1 MFASSRHV
9 RELGLDFSDPTWREH
24 ALENH
29 QAAFELPSPVYE
41 HGRALKSLKLFS
53 CSFDASNFSNFC
65 ALKTLSLGWI
75 KINMGSIMAILES
88 CPLLESLSLKRCWD
102 IVSFEISK
110 PGLRLKSLVI
120 DECDIAEDFVLVEGP
135 RLQFF
140 KFSGNV
146 GEFLLVDQSDLVK
159 AELDFET
166 ETAFDEIGLFLCE
179 LLEDLL
185 AAQVLTVC
193 SVFLQIVPSGNEPLG
208 LEAPIDVRY
217 LILKTA
223 LHINEFCG
231 IRFMLRSCPR
241 LEILTIDIG
250 PANIFLEYG
259 APYPFNPHEFWSEN
273 LLVEECVT
281 TTLKAV
287 NVKGFKGMMNE
298 LQVLKYLL
306 HFGHAME
313 ELNLCVSNEAG
324 SNGETRE
331 FYMERAQQVLQFNMA
346 SRNLSIAIL

>member
-1 MFASSRHV
+1 MTMDRNIDMISNLPSSLLIIIAGSLSFKEAARTSVLSKQWLNIWRDAMHIQFNESFFVKSDEPEENQKVQREVFINFARQFIANYSKQDIKTLGLTCSKPGDFLADMQNIVMFASSRNV

-24 ALENH
+24 VLENH
-29 QAAFELPSPVYE
+29 QAAFELPSLVYE
-41 HGRALKSLKLFS
+41 HGQALKSLKLFS

-120 DECDIAEDFVLVEGP
+120 DECDIADDFVLVEGP
-135 RLQFF
+135 KLQFF

-193 SVFLQIVPSGNEPLG
+193 SVFLQVQ
-208 LEAPIDVRY
+208 
-217 LILKTA
+217 
-223 LHINEFCG
+223 
-231 IRFMLRSCPR
+231 
-241 LEILTIDIG
+241 
-250 PANIFLEYG
+250 
-259 APYPFNPHEFWSEN
+259 N
-273 LLVEECVT
+273 LV
-281 TTLKAV
+281 
-287 NVKGFKGMMNE
+287 
-298 LQVLKYLL
+298 
-306 HFGHAME
+306 
-313 ELNLCVSNEAG
+313 
-324 SNGETRE
+324 
-331 FYMERAQQVLQFNMA
+331 
-346 SRNLSIAIL
+346 